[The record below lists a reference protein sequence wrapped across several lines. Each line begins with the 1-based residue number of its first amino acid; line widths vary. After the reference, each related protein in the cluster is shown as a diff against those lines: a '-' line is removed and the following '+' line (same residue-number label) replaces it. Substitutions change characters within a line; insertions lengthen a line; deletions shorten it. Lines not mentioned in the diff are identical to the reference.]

1 MNRYLNI
8 FVISVS
14 LVTAMVLM
22 LIPLPDWARP
32 YRPEWLVLVLIYWN
46 LSLPK
51 NIGIGIA
58 WMVGL
63 CVDATQGVLLGQY
76 ALGFAITAYITVR
89 FHLQIRNQPLHQ
101 QAPIIGVI
109 LLPYMGISL
118 WVPGMLGENP
128 EGWLYWAPVITSVL
142 VWPGVYFILRAVRR
156 AASIH

>member
-1 MNRYLNI
+1 
-8 FVISVS
+8 
-14 LVTAMVLM
+14 MVLM

-101 QAPIIGVI
+101 QAPIVGVI

-142 VWPGVYFILRAVRR
+142 VWPGVYFILRAVHR